1 MLQTVSLHGHQV
13 ILITGKPGLIGCPI
27 KFVMNLKHIRIA
39 S

>member
-1 MLQTVSLHGHQV
+1 MLQTVLMHGQQV
-13 ILITGKPGLIGCPI
+13 MLITGKPGLIGCPI